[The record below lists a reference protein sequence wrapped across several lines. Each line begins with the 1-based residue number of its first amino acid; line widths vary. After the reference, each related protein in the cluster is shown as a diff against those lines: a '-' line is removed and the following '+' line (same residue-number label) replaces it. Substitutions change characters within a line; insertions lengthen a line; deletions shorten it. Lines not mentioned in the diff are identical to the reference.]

1 MVRFLRKN
9 WLTLAILICAAA
21 LVPTI
26 WGVINGYDKTYLEI
40 GSAIFM
46 AGMIF
51 ALLCILFVGAAS
63 FTRKKAPKARE
74 RE

>member
-21 LVPTI
+21 LVPTV
-26 WGVINGYDKTYLEI
+26 WGVINSDKTYLEI

-46 AGMIF
+46 AGIIF

-63 FTRKKAPKARE
+63 FTRKKTPKANE
-74 RE
+74 

>member
-21 LVPTI
+21 LVPTV
-26 WGVINGYDKTYLEI
+26 WGVINNDQTYLGI
-40 GSAIFM
+40 GSIIFM
-46 AGMIF
+46 VGIIF

-63 FTRKKAPKARE
+63 FRKKGPKVEE

>member
-21 LVPTI
+21 LVPI
-26 WGVINGYDKTYLEI
+26 LWGKFTNNQTYLGI
-40 GSAIFM
+40 GSAIFL

-51 ALLCILFVGAAS
+51 ALLCILLVGAAS
-63 FTRKKAPKARE
+63 YTRKKAPKARQ